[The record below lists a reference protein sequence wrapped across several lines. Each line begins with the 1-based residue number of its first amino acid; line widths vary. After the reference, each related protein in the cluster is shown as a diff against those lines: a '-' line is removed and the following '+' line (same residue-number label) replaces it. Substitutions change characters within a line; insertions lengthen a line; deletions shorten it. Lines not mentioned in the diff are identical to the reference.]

1 MGIVPPLASPTHN
14 GSPQSARDYD
24 IKRKLSAKKRDK
36 KEDKP
41 KETLTASPGT
51 VKQRIPKEK
60 KTGMKDSEVIAKLQS
75 ICTEADP
82 SKVYRNMT
90 KIGQG

>member
-1 MGIVPPLASPTHN
+1 MGIEPPLASPTHN

-60 KTGMKDSEVIAKLQS
+60 KAGMKDSEVIAKLQS